1 LAKAKDEEGIPAMLA
16 SCSVFVQLL
25 KTIPRAEFQQLAA
38 EHQSERHAR
47 GFTSWQQLV
56 AMLFCHLGK
65 AHSLREIEY
74 GLSSAEGKL
83 SHLGV
88 QVPSRSTLAY
98 ANAHRPWQLFEA
110 VFYTLAQRCASVQ
123 TGRHRLRFRNPLRSI
138 DSTTIDLVS
147 SMFDWAKYGK
157 SKGAIKLH
165 LMLDHDG
172 LLPRFAVVTDGKSAD
187 VAIGRQMPAEPGSI
201 FVFDRGYV
209 DYEWFRSL
217 SWRGVHFVTR
227 LKKNAHFDVVEERPV
242 PQSRSVTRDQ
252 LVDVYD
258 VRKGRSPG
266 YVPLRLRRVEV
277 VDPEDGK
284 HLVIY
289 SNLLE
294 FGATTIAR
302 IYKERWQIELFFK
315 TLKQNLKIKTFIG
328 TSANALWIQMWT
340 ALIAML
346 IVRYLKL
353 KNECRWSL
361 SNLFA
366 MLRFHLFA
374 HRDLMDWLRN
384 ALTDSPG
391 PPAEQ
396 LKLI

>member
-1 LAKAKDEEGIPAMLA
+1 MLA

-25 KTIPRAEFQQLAA
+25 KLIPRAEFEQLAA
-38 EHQSERHAR
+38 QHRSERHAR
-47 GFTSWQQLV
+47 GFTSWQQFV

-88 QVPSRSTLAY
+88 QVPARSTLAY
-98 ANAHRPWQLFEA
+98 ANAHRPWQLFES
-110 VFYTLAQRCASVQ
+110 VFYALVARCASVQ

-138 DSTTIDLVS
+138 DSTTMDLVA

-157 SKGAIKLH
+157 SKGAVKLH
-165 LMLDHDG
+165 LMLDYDG

-187 VAIGRQMPAEPGSI
+187 VAVGRQMPTEAGSV

-217 SWRGVHFVTR
+217 NRREVYFVTR
-227 LKKNAHFDVVEERPV
+227 LKKNAHYEVVEQRVV
-242 PQSRSVTRDQ
+242 PQSRSVVCDQ

-258 VRKGRSPG
+258 VRKRRKPE
-266 YVPLRLRRVEV
+266 YQPLRLRRIEV
-277 VDPEDGK
+277 IDPEDGK

-289 SNLLE
+289 SNLLT

-328 TSANALWIQMWT
+328 TSANALWIQLWT

-353 KNECRWSL
+353 TSQCGWSL

-374 HRDLMDWLRN
+374 HRNLMEWLRS

-391 PPAEQ
+391 PPPAQ
-396 LKLI
+396 LQLI

>member
-1 LAKAKDEEGIPAMLA
+1 MVA

-25 KTIPRAEFQQLAA
+25 KTIPRGEFEQLAA
-38 EHQSERHAR
+38 QHQSERHAR

-88 QVPSRSTLAY
+88 DVPSRSTLAY

-110 VFYTLAQRCASVQ
+110 TFYTLAARCASVQ

-138 DSTTIDLVS
+138 DSTTMELVS
-147 SMFDWAKYGK
+147 SMFDWATYGK
-157 SKGAIKLH
+157 SKGALKLH

-187 VAIGRQMPAEPGSI
+187 VAVGRQMPTEPGSV

-217 SWRGVHFVTR
+217 DERGVYFVTR
-227 LKKNAHFDVVEERPV
+227 LKKNAHYEVIEERAV

-252 LVDVYD
+252 LVEVYD
-258 VRKGRSPG
+258 VRKRGKPG
-266 YVPLRLRRVEV
+266 YKPLRLRRIEV
-277 VDPEDGK
+277 VDPDDGK

-289 SNLLE
+289 SNLLA

-315 TLKQNLKIKTFIG
+315 MLKQNLKIKTFIG
-328 TSANALWIQMWT
+328 TSANALWIQIWT
-340 ALIAML
+340 ALIAIL
-346 IVRYLKL
+346 LVRYLKL
-353 KNECRWSL
+353 LSECGWSM

-374 HRDLMDWLRN
+374 HRDLMEWLRK
-384 ALTDSPG
+384 ALTNSPS

-396 LKLI
+396 LKLV

>member
-1 LAKAKDEEGIPAMLA
+1 MHA

-25 KTIPRAEFQQLAA
+25 KTIPRAEFEQLAVQY
-38 EHQSERHAR
+38 QSERHAR

-88 QVPSRSTLAY
+88 KVPPRSTLAY
-98 ANAHRPWQLFEA
+98 ANAHRPWPLFEA
-110 VFYTLAQRCASVQ
+110 VFYALAERCAAVQ
-123 TGRHRLRFRNPLRSI
+123 RGKHRLRFRNPLRSI
-138 DSTTIDLVS
+138 DSTTMDLVS
-147 SMFDWAKYGK
+147 NMFDWAKYGK
-157 SKGAIKLH
+157 SKGALKLH

-172 LLPRFAVVTDGKSAD
+172 LLPRFAVVTDGQGAD
-187 VAIGRQMPAEPGSI
+187 IAVGRQMPTEPGSI

-217 SWRGVHFVTR
+217 GQRGVHFVTR
-227 LKKNAHFDVVEERPV
+227 LKKNAHFEVIEDRVV
-242 PQSRSVTRDQ
+242 PQNRSIILDQ
-252 LVDVYD
+252 LVEVYD
-258 VRKGRSPG
+258 VGKRRSPS
-266 YVPLRLRRVEV
+266 YKPLRLRRIEV
-277 VDPEDGK
+277 VDPNDGK
-284 HLVIY
+284 QLVIY
-289 SNLLE
+289 SNLLS

-353 KNECRWSL
+353 KSECGWCL

-374 HRDLMDWLRN
+374 HRDLMEWLRN
-384 ALTDSPG
+384 ALTDPPSPH
-391 PPAEQ
+391 AEQ
-396 LKLI
+396 LKLV